1 MIVVAMIYDWRRC
14 GKVHP
19 VYLMGAPALLILQLI
34 RVPLSMT
41 PAWHAI
47 ADWVA
52 GLAG

>member
-1 MIVVAMIYDWRRC
+1 VIYDWRTL
-14 GKVHP
+14 GKVHR
-19 VYLMGAPALLILQLI
+19 VYLIGGAALLFLQLL
-34 RVPLSMT
+34 RVPLSTT